1 MSSSLPFV
9 VDEAVEYESGT
20 MKQSPS
26 LDRLSAVT
34 EEESAAEADEHDDEC
49 STTRS
54 HSCAAPAYEASA
66 IYEASA
72 MSLPPV
78 AAADGTAMAEAEA
91 ALADEPRAE
100 EKQDLGD
107 PRLKTDCSCCCFGG
121 NSKQGWVESF
131 IAMSTLGI
139 VCGW

>member
-9 VDEAVEYESGT
+9 VNEAVEYGSGT
-20 MKQSPS
+20 MKESTS

-34 EEESAAEADEHDDEC
+34 EEESAAEAEEHNVEC

-54 HSCAAPAYEASA
+54 HSCAAPAYEASE
-66 IYEASA
+66 YDSA
-72 MSLPPV
+72 LSLPPV
-78 AAADGTAMAEAEA
+78 AAADGTAMAEADA

-100 EKQDLGD
+100 EHKDLGD
-107 PRLKTDCSCCCFGG
+107 PRIDTNCSCCCFGG
-121 NSKQGWVESF
+121 NSKQGWIESF
-131 IAMSTLGI
+131 IAMSTLGT